1 MPLVDADRSQRT
13 LLLRVRGGAAAAV
26 WLLAAMDLS
35 TASLACAAALS
46 ALAAACSW
54 SALPQRVPQP
64 VLLAAESAAAAAIVG
79 AGINE
84 LPGAMLYLLVPAFAA
99 GLLRG
104 LVGVAIALACA
115 LTIVVG
121 VATAMD
127 STVRNTF
134 SLVSPWLLTTA
145 GSGLLGAWV
154 QQVDDQK
161 PVGDDAY
168 DSARRLLGQLRTV
181 ARRLS
186 AGLDPVGIAQQLLV
200 EVSSRLDDR
209 CSAVLIRSEGGVL
222 VPLTFRGADRLTA
235 VSGDDPLV
243 REVWSQES
251 AAYRWSVNDGGRTVL
266 VGLPLR
272 AGSRIIGIMVAEV
285 EAPPS
290 PSVLATLQS
299 SLDQHSLP
307 LDTALVFD
315 EIRTI
320 ATADERR
327 RLAREIHDGI
337 AQEVASLGYI
347 VDELVATSD
356 NEAQR
361 EGLRSL
367 RTELTRVVSELRL
380 SIFDLRSE
388 VSAHTGVSAALSEY
402 VRLVGTKAGMTV
414 HMSLNE
420 APQRLRIEVE
430 TEMLR
435 IAQEAVTN
443 ARRHSGA
450 KNLWVTLAVD
460 PPHATL
466 TVTDDGHGLGPAR
479 SDSYGMKI
487 MRERAQRIGADLMIA
502 SRSEG
507 GTIVDLTLRPDKTGL
522 LPTQPTSISRS
533 AIADPAS
540 AAP

>member
-1 MPLVDADRSQRT
+1 
-13 LLLRVRGGAAAAV
+13 
-26 WLLAAMDLS
+26 
-35 TASLACAAALS
+35 
-46 ALAAACSW
+46 
-54 SALPQRVPQP
+54 
-64 VLLAAESAAAAAIVG
+64 
-79 AGINE
+79 
-84 LPGAMLYLLVPAFAA
+84 
-99 GLLRG
+99 
-104 LVGVAIALACA
+104 
-115 LTIVVG
+115 
-121 VATAMD
+121 
-127 STVRNTF
+127 
-134 SLVSPWLLTTA
+134 
-145 GSGLLGAWV
+145 
-154 QQVDDQK
+154 
-161 PVGDDAY
+161 
-168 DSARRLLGQLRTV
+168 
-181 ARRLS
+181 
-186 AGLDPVGIAQQLLV
+186 
-200 EVSSRLDDR
+200 
-209 CSAVLIRSEGGVL
+209 VL

-243 REVWSQES
+243 RDVWSQES
-251 AAYRWSVNDGGRTVL
+251 AAHRWSDNDGERIVL

-290 PSVLATLQS
+290 PSALVNLQS
-299 SLDQHSLP
+299 SLDQHTLP

-361 EGLRSL
+361 EGLSSL
-367 RTELTRVVSELRL
+367 RSELTRVVSELRL

-414 HMSLNE
+414 HMSINE

-450 KNLWVTLAVD
+450 KNLWVTLGVD

-466 TVTDDGHGLGPAR
+466 TVTDDGHGLGTAR

-487 MRERAQRIGADLMIA
+487 MRERAERIGADLMIA

-507 GTIVDLTLRPDKTGL
+507 GTIVDLTLRPDKTNQ
-522 LPTQPTSISRS
+522 LPTQATATSR
-533 AIADPAS
+533 AATAGPAS
-540 AAP
+540 AAS

>member
-1 MPLVDADRSQRT
+1 MPLVDTLDSQRT
-13 LLLRVRGGAAAAV
+13 LLFGARGGAAGAV
-26 WLLAAMDLS
+26 WLLAATRPS
-35 TASLACAAALS
+35 AIGFTCAVALS

-54 SALPQRVPQP
+54 SALPRSIPQP
-64 VLLAAESAAAAAIVG
+64 VLLVNEALVAAAVVG
-79 AGINE
+79 IAVDK
-84 LPGAMLYLLVPAFAA
+84 LPEAMLYLLAPAFAA
-99 GLLRG
+99 GLLLG
-104 LVGVAIALACA
+104 LAGVAIALACA
-115 LTIVVG
+115 LVVVPA
-121 VATAMD
+121 VATGMD
-127 STVRNTF
+127 IGIQQTF
-134 SLVSPWLLTTA
+134 SLLSPWLLAAA

-154 QQVDDQK
+154 RQIDEQK
-161 PVGDDAY
+161 PTGDDAY

-200 EVSSRLDDR
+200 EVSSSLSDR

-243 REVWSQES
+243 RDVWSQES
-251 AAYRWSVNDGGRTVL
+251 AAYRWSDNDGERTVL

-290 PSVLATLQS
+290 PSALAALQS
-299 SLDQHSLP
+299 SLDQHALP

-337 AQEVASLGYI
+337 AQEVASLGYV

-356 NEAQR
+356 DEAQR
-361 EGLRSL
+361 EGLRGL
-367 RTELTRVVSELRL
+367 RSELTRVVSELRL

-450 KNLWVTLAVD
+450 QNLWVTLAVD

-466 TVTDDGHGLGPAR
+466 TVTDDGHGLGTAR

-507 GTIVDLTLRPDKTGL
+507 GTIVDLTLRPDKAGP
-522 LPTQPTSISRS
+522 LPTQPRPVSRS
-533 AIADPAS
+533 PIPDPAS